1 MLMYYTFFVLIGIIA
16 HCFLSDIG
24 LFECTTGFVSTDMSW
39 LHSNVLSG
47 AYICSVSINMAIYF
61 ILLLVLLL
69 SGDVEINPGP
79 TIDDKPD
86 ISSLCQWLEP
96 LVDWQSFG
104 LLLPGIT
111 QQDIRTIE
119 DFESDIEKSKFGLYS
134 KWLIKNPNG
143 KWKDVLDALT
153 TRKEYQLRQTVRD
166 HLQGI

>member
-1 MLMYYTFFVLIGIIA
+1 MYYTFFVLLGIIA

-24 LFECTTGFVSTDMSW
+24 LFECTTGFEFTDMSW
-39 LHSNVLSG
+39 LHSNVFSG
-47 AYICSVSINMAIYF
+47 AYICSVSINTAIYF
-61 ILLLVLLL
+61 ILLLMLLL

-104 LLLPGIT
+104 LLLPEIT
-111 QQDIRTIE
+111 QQDIQTIE
-119 DFESDIEKSKFGLYS
+119 DFESDIENSKKGLYS
-134 KWLIKNPNG
+134 KWLKKNSTG
-143 KWKDVLDALT
+143 KWKDVLDALAA
-153 TRKEYQLRQTVRD
+153 RKEDQLAQTVRD

>member
-1 MLMYYTFFVLIGIIA
+1 MYYTFFVLLGIIA

-39 LHSNVLSG
+39 LHSNVFSE
-47 AYICSVSINMAIYF
+47 AYICSISINMAIYF
-61 ILLLVLLL
+61 ILLLMLLL

-86 ISSLCQWLEP
+86 ISLLCQWLEP

-104 LLLPGIT
+104 LLLPEIT
-111 QQDIRTIE
+111 QQDIQTIE
-119 DFESDIEKSKFGLYS
+119 DFESDIENSKKGLYS
-134 KWLIKNPNG
+134 KWLKKNSTG
-143 KWKDVLDALT
+143 KWKDVLDALAA
-153 TRKEYQLRQTVRD
+153 RKEDQLAQTVRD

>member
-1 MLMYYTFFVLIGIIA
+1 MYYTFFVLLGIIA

-39 LHSNVLSG
+39 LHSNVFSG
-47 AYICSVSINMAIYF
+47 AYICSVSINTAIYF
-61 ILLLVLLL
+61 ILLLILLL

-104 LLLPGIT
+104 LLLPEIT
-111 QQDIRTIE
+111 QQD
-119 DFESDIEKSKFGLYS
+119 
-134 KWLIKNPNG
+134 NN
-143 KWKDVLDALT
+143 
-153 TRKEYQLRQTVRD
+153 
-166 HLQGI
+166 